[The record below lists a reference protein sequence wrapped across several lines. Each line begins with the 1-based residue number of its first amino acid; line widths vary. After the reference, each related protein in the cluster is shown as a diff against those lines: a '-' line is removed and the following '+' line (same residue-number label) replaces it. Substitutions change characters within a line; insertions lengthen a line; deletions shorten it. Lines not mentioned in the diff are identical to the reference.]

1 MHQVVKLPAR
11 HGSATAHHADL
22 LRNCQLGDHYRDG
35 VGILEIEDAWRAVG
49 ECAREALAGGDA
61 AVAVEPLDCARYVRE
76 LGAILTVRVEL
87 GSVIDDQ
94 TLVLADRGGRREH
107 G

>member
-11 HGSATAHHADL
+11 QRSAATHDADL
-22 LRNCQLGDHYRDG
+22 LRDGERADHHCDG
-35 VGILEIEDAWRAVG
+35 VGVLEIEDAWRAIG
-49 ECAREALAGGDA
+49 KCAREALAGGDA
-61 AVAVEPLDCARYVRE
+61 GVGVEPLD
-76 LGAILTVRVEL
+76 GASDVGERSAVLTVRVEL

-107 G
+107 V

>member
-11 HGSATAHHADL
+11 QRSAAAHHADL
-22 LRNCQLGDHYRDG
+22 LRNCQLGDQYRNG
-35 VGILEIEDAWRAVG
+35 VGVLEIEDAWRAVG
-49 ECAREALAGGDA
+49 ECAREALAGGYA
-61 AVAVEPLDCARYVRE
+61 GVAVEPLDGARYVGERS
-76 LGAILTVRVEL
+76 AILTVGVEL

-94 TLVLADRGGRREH
+94 TLVLADHGGRREH